1 MTTRGRDEKRAPGA
15 SRKRRRRRRAVVVAV
30 TAVAVVAVA
39 AGVWL
44 SGAGQ
49 TAHAYALAPESV
61 LPPSVRQAPPKV
73 REAYRFAVAN
83 HETLR
88 WIPCFCGCGSEAHT
102 SNADCYVK
110 EVRADGSVVY
120 DSMSL
125 G

>member
-1 MTTRGRDEKRAPGA
+1 M
-15 SRKRRRRRRAVVVAV
+15 VAV
-30 TAVAVVAVA
+30 AAVAVVAA
-39 AGVWL
+39 AAAAWL
-44 SGAGQ
+44 SGAGS

-61 LPPSVRQAPPKV
+61 LPPSVRQAPFKV

-88 WIPCFCGCGSEAHT
+88 WIPCFCGCGPEGHT

-110 EVRADGSVVY
+110 EVRPDGSVIY